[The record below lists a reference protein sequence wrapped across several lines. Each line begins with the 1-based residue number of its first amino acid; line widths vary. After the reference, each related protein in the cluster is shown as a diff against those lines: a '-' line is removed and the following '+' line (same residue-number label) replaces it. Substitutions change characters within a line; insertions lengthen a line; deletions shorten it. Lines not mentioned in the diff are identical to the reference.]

1 MDDLIQVE
9 TDLQTQIGMLNAEV
23 SNEKKNNAIQR
34 DQMIDLVQSNLDKDS
49 NIEQLNQTIQLTQT
63 EHESKLVEITAEAE
77 SKVNSTQEKL
87 DTCVA

>member
-1 MDDLIQVE
+1 VDDLIQVE

-77 SKVNSTQEKL
+77 S
-87 DTCVA
+87 

>member
-1 MDDLIQVE
+1 VDDLIQVE

-49 NIEQLNQTIQLTQT
+49 NIEQLNQTIQLTQA